1 MPLDWDRPNGRTIS
15 LALIRHLASK
25 PAQRM
30 GTLFITPG
38 GPGDS
43 GLALVRG
50 DPAGLDAWGDGRF
63 DVVSWDPRGSNA
75 STPVRCFR
83 SKRSEARFW
92 AGAAI
97 PTTRAASE
105 RFRRKT
111 AALAQR
117 CGEVSGWLLPHIST
131 ADTVRDLDHLR
142 RLVGDRKLTYV
153 GLSYGTYLGQ
163 TYANMCPGRVRAMM
177 LDGIVDPVRYSKG
190 AEARVAGD
198 VIGSDKVFDKF
209 LSLCDKAG
217 PERCALA
224 RRSRPAAERVR
235 RLFARVKRASI
246 PAPTSKPPGELS
258 YGDLLLSQFSPMRS
272 PALWPQ
278 DAKDLDAALSGD
290 GSALETEARKWLTP
304 AGWSAATTSA
314 AISCADAPAL
324 RGSHAWPRVIRRFD
338 RISRLQGRVTGWWLW
353 APCASWP
360 VRGQDSYRGP
370 WSASTPNPILLIGT
384 RYDPNTAYVNAQR
397 SERLLGNAVL
407 LTHDGYG
414 HVSFQD
420 PSACVEMARVKYLVE
435 LITPPKGTVCR
446 ADKQPFEPGF
456 G

>member
-1 MPLDWDRPNGRTIS
+1 M
-15 LALIRHLASK
+15 
-25 PAQRM
+25 
-30 GTLFITPG
+30 FINPG

-43 GLALVRG
+43 GVALVRG

-111 AALAQR
+111 AALARR

-142 RLVGDRKLTYV
+142 QLVGDRKLTYV

-163 TYANMCPGRVRAMM
+163 TYANMFPDRVRAMM

-190 AEARVAGD
+190 AESRVAGD
-198 VIGSDKVFDKF
+198 VIGSDEVFDKF

-235 RLFARVKRASI
+235 RLFARA
-246 PAPTSKPPGELS
+246 
-258 YGDLLLSQFSPMRS
+258 
-272 PALWPQ
+272 
-278 DAKDLDAALSGD
+278 
-290 GSALETEARKWLTP
+290 EARADTGP
-304 AGWSAATTSA
+304 EGETTAVSSAT
-314 AISCADAPAL
+314 AICCS
-324 RGSHAWPRVIRRFD
+324 RSSPR
-338 RISRLQGRVTGWWLW
+338 
-353 APCASWP
+353 
-360 VRGQDSYRGP
+360 
-370 WSASTPNPILLIGT
+370 
-384 RYDPNTAYVNAQR
+384 
-397 SERLLGNAVL
+397 
-407 LTHDGYG
+407 
-414 HVSFQD
+414 
-420 PSACVEMARVKYLVE
+420 
-435 LITPPKGTVCR
+435 
-446 ADKQPFEPGF
+446 
-456 G
+456 

>member
-25 PAQRM
+25 PDERI
-30 GTLFITPG
+30 GTMFINPG

-43 GLALVRG
+43 GVGLVRG

-111 AALAQR
+111 AALARR

-131 ADTVRDLDHLR
+131 ADTARDLDHLR

-163 TYANMCPGRVRAMM
+163 TYANMFPGRVRAMM

-198 VIGSDKVFDKF
+198 VIGSDEVFDKF

-224 RRSRPAAERVR
+224 RRSRPAAERVK

-272 PALWPQ
+272 PAR
-278 DAKDLDAALSGD
+278 G
-290 GSALETEARKWLTP
+290 RRTP
-304 AGWSAATTSA
+304 
-314 AISCADAPAL
+314 
-324 RGSHAWPRVIRRFD
+324 
-338 RISRLQGRVTGWWLW
+338 RIS
-353 APCASWP
+353 
-360 VRGQDSYRGP
+360 
-370 WSASTPNPILLIGT
+370 TP
-384 RYDPNTAYVNAQR
+384 R
-397 SERLLGNAVL
+397 
-407 LTHDGYG
+407 
-414 HVSFQD
+414 
-420 PSACVEMARVKYLVE
+420 
-435 LITPPKGTVCR
+435 
-446 ADKQPFEPGF
+446 
-456 G
+456 